1 MVRSRI
7 SVSLA
12 HLKARAAPT
21 AEDSGWTRRLLTE
34 LELIALSA
42 GDRERERE
50 REWRGWAGSV
60 YGVCFVGAGLICLK
74 WEGGGEYG
82 D

>member
-1 MVRSRI
+1 MVRSRT

-12 HLKARAAPT
+12 HLKARAAPA

-42 GDRERERE
+42 GDRERER
-50 REWRGWAGSV
+50 RGWAGSV
-60 YGVCFVGAGLICLK
+60 YGGFFVGAGLICLK
-74 WEGGGEYG
+74 WEGGGIGGEYG